1 MAFNNKFN
9 FVGEIFIPKAE
20 SKMKFFEESKS
31 KDGKWNLTKMKFGM
45 NVDKS
50 NGQFAE
56 IFSCSTVDSKGKIS
70 SFSKNEGDKK
80 GSKLEIPWKDR
91 NDQKIINMVADFK
104 LLKVNLG
111 EEKVFLH
118 EYDMVQ
124 YLKEE
129 FPKHAGKKIYIGG
142 DFKVES
148 GGGKTYQKFN
158 PKFIKL
164 ANEDEKPRFQCTV
177 DVFFNADSM
186 TEDRFEEDKLI
197 DVAGYVSQYIDKD
210 TGSKFMPMNFVI
222 NASKVDV
229 NNPDHVKR
237 LNYLKNIFKI
247 SGDSFCHIPWEI
259 NAFRGAEEVE
269 FTEDMLTDSQRE
281 QVELGISKIEDFKPK
296 TKPVGGN
303 KIEFR
308 LSKPLIEGAFTDG
321 AVDSGL
327 SEEEFRAQ
335 IYTTSETK
343 TVTQVKEETGVQLF
357 EMDDDDED
365 LF

>member
-1 MAFNNKFN
+1 
-9 FVGEIFIPKAE
+9 
-20 SKMKFFEESKS
+20 
-31 KDGKWNLTKMKFGM
+31 
-45 NVDKS
+45 
-50 NGQFAE
+50 
-56 IFSCSTVDSKGKIS
+56 
-70 SFSKNEGDKK
+70 
-80 GSKLEIPWKDR
+80 
-91 NDQKIINMVADFK
+91 
-104 LLKVNLG
+104 
-111 EEKVFLH
+111 
-118 EYDMVQ
+118 
-124 YLKEE
+124 
-129 FPKHAGKKIYIGG
+129 
-142 DFKVES
+142 
-148 GGGKTYQKFN
+148 
-158 PKFIKL
+158 
-164 ANEDEKPRFQCTV
+164 
-177 DVFFNADSM
+177 
-186 TEDRFEEDKLI
+186 
-197 DVAGYVSQYIDKD
+197 
-210 TGSKFMPMNFVI
+210 
-222 NASKVDV
+222 
-229 NNPDHVKR
+229 